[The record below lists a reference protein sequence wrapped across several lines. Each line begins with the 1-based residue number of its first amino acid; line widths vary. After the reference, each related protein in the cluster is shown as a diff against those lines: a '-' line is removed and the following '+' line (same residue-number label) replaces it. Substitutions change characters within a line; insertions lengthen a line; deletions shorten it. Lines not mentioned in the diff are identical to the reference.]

1 MLALAR
7 LWSVFDEGASQ
18 LLPEADVARIRHS
31 FQGDCEGNPVLKKPL
46 ETLRVGGRL
55 QIVDVTLEQQQQ
67 QQQLQ
72 QTGAQSAAQM
82 LRGADNATL
91 LAYIQRMETNFQQQL
106 QAVRSEQLAS
116 RQFNKEQ
123 FNLIIANQRRFG
135 GTTPQA
141 LSRANPQQ
149 QQHRRRHA
157 GAQQQQQME
166 AAANPMATR
175 TPQTNIDRNA
185 RLHKR
190 IQTLADMW
198 EECQFGIGDN
208 KPAKSFSL
216 QERNSR
222 LYKQTFYRRHKVW
235 KLQCYLINA
244 GHSIHEANARIAD
257 VYNTTKIT
265 SIILQIT
272 RDQKNQAYSYVG
284 SQRMHPRL
292 YVNPN

>member
-1 MLALAR
+1 VLALAR

-141 LSRANPQQ
+141 LSRANRSNSNTDGGTPELNSNNKWRQLRTQ
-149 QQHRRRHA
+149 WRQELHKQTLIATPGYIKGYKRWLTCGKNTNLELETTNQPSHLVYKRGTADCTSRLSTD
-157 GAQQQQQME
+157 
-166 AAANPMATR
+166 ATR
-175 TPQTNIDRNA
+175 CGN
-185 RLHKR
+185 
-190 IQTLADMW
+190 
-198 EECQFGIGDN
+198 
-208 KPAKSFSL
+208 
-216 QERNSR
+216 
-222 LYKQTFYRRHKVW
+222 
-235 KLQCYLINA
+235 
-244 GHSIHEANARIAD
+244 
-257 VYNTTKIT
+257 
-265 SIILQIT
+265 
-272 RDQKNQAYSYVG
+272 YSVI
-284 SQRMHPRL
+284 
-292 YVNPN
+292 